1 VPKVFTS
8 ILFAGAGAGLL
19 WLASCSPEDLFPD
32 DPNVGGK
39 DTATTFTLKYTN
51 LSTSAVAFASCFDP
65 DGAGPEAPSL
75 LNTIRMK
82 PNTEYDLE
90 LEVQDD
96 TDPRKSI
103 NLTDTILRF
112 PKNYRVCMASPV
124 NLNYVPRDSD
134 GTWPIGLQY
143 RMKTGAAMNTTMKVT
158 LRNQRGV
165 KNGACEPGTLM
176 LEVNFPLSVQ

>member
-1 VPKVFTS
+1 
-8 ILFAGAGAGLL
+8 
-19 WLASCSPEDLFPD
+19 
-32 DPNVGGK
+32 
-39 DTATTFTLKYTN
+39 
-51 LSTSAVAFASCFDP
+51 
-65 DGAGPEAPSL
+65 
-75 LNTIRMK
+75 MK

-112 PKNYRVCMASPV
+112 PKNYRVCMSSPV
-124 NLNYVPRDSD
+124 NLNYVPKDSD

-165 KNGACEPGTLM
+165 KNGACEPGTLL